1 MGTADPELH
10 VSKMLPSV
18 ENLILCTRESALVKN
33 KQTALLLI
41 YYLLIDILISTTVI
55 KIPHC
60 IRTLTI
66 VMVCIC
72 SAQGVALLESVALL
86 E

>member
-1 MGTADPELH
+1 MSLKLMQAVEWVSSFLSRLNTGAKHHTLSTIFSQDTCIVHDIALH
-10 VSKMLPSV
+10 IDIK
-18 ENLILCTRESALVKN
+18 
-33 KQTALLLI
+33 TALGV
-41 YYLLIDILISTTVI
+41 SAF
-55 KIPHC
+55 
-60 IRTLTI
+60 